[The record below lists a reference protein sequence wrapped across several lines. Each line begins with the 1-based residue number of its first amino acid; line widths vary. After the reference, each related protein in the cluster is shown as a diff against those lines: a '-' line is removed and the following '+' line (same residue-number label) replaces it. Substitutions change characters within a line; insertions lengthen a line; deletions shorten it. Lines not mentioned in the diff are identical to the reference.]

1 MLLLLKESNAEWPIK
16 AISSSGLQ
24 FSQPH
29 IHGLP
34 LSWHSPLVN
43 MWAGRALLESYGT
56 IVITGS
62 TLWALK
68 ADPLWDPERQQCL
81 RDILDS
87 GKHT

>member
-1 MLLLLKESNAEWPIK
+1 
-16 AISSSGLQ
+16 
-24 FSQPH
+24 
-29 IHGLP
+29 
-34 LSWHSPLVN
+34 